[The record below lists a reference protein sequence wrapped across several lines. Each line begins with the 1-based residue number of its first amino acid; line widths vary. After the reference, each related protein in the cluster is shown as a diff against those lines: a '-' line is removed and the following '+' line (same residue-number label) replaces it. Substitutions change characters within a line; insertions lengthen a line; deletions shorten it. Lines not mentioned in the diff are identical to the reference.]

1 MESEKRLRTGQRF
14 YGLLAIELEDGEV
27 YMPNLYNIV
36 NIRVRGM
43 GGEDPGELAATIRY
57 VDGSEETLHGADVRE
72 FLRTLSSVAAA
83 V

>member
-43 GGEDPGELAATIRY
+43 GR
-57 VDGSEETLHGADVRE
+57 
-72 FLRTLSSVAAA
+72 
-83 V
+83 